1 MDLPA
6 HNAKQTKWKN
16 SKEKSSSALP
26 SSLMLALSALL
37 EKMTLHHS
45 ELKRFFRELR

>member
-26 SSLMLALSALL
+26 SSLMLALFALL